1 MHIPDGVMSPVVI
14 IAGWL
19 IAIPFIALAFKKV
32 DLSTDPS
39 KLPRLA
45 VVAAGI
51 FVAMMLNFPIAG
63 GTSGHLLGATI
74 AFVIL
79 GRKGAIIALTLV
91 VSIQAI
97 IFGDGGILAL
107 GLNLLNM
114 PVIGVAVSELVLT
127 TVTKGRYKGNAF
139 PIGVF
144 AAGWCSSFV
153 GALAVSV
160 QLGLSYSMTGGA
172 YGIPAIVSFPAML
185 GAHSIIGIG
194 EGLICG
200 GVTTYLMKVAPET
213 IYRPGHP
220 IKISKV
226 KERSYLP
233 AIKAVAMM
241 FLIFTIGLV
250 FFYLFVADKPDAL
263 EATLGRF
270 GVTEK
275 TYYNAPLSYGD
286 TYGQSLV
293 MGIVGSLFLLLL
305 TWAISDVI
313 RRRKEKEANDC
324 STQDSNS

>member
-19 IAIPFIALAFKKV
+19 ISIPFIALAFKKV
-32 DLSTDPS
+32 DLKTDPS

-51 FVAMMLNFPIAG
+51 FVAQMLNFPIAG
-63 GTSGHLLGATI
+63 GTSGHLLGAAI

-79 GRKGAIIALTLV
+79 GRWGAIIALTLV
-91 VSIQAI
+91 VLLQAI
-97 IFGDGGILAL
+97 MFGDGGVLAL

-114 PVIGVAVSELVLT
+114 SVIGVAISELALT
-127 TVTKGRYKGNAF
+127 AVTKGRWKGNAF
-139 PIGVF
+139 PIGMF

-153 GALAVSV
+153 GAMAVSV
-160 QLGLSYSMTGGA
+160 QLGSSYSMTGGA

-200 GVTTYLMKVAPET
+200 GVATYLMKVAPET
-213 IYRPGHP
+213 IHRPGRSAKKS
-220 IKISKV
+220 IV
-226 KERSYLP
+226 KERSYIP

-241 FLIFTIGLV
+241 FLIFTVGLV

-263 EATLGRF
+263 ETTLGRF
-270 GVTEK
+270 GVSEK

-286 TYGQSLV
+286 TYSQSLLLG
-293 MGIVGSLFLLLL
+293 MAGSLFLLLL
-305 TWAISDVI
+305 AWAVSDVL
-313 RRRKEKEANDC
+313 RRRKDKGAKGC
-324 STQDSNS
+324 STRDTN